1 MLKAKNQAKSKE
13 KATYYSNLS
22 KKAPSGVY
30 KRWIRKKPR
39 LRKNYQ
45 KE

>member
-1 MLKAKNQAKSKE
+1 MSKSKNQAKSKE

-30 KRWIRKKPR
+30 K
-39 LRKNYQ
+39 
-45 KE
+45 EE